1 MSTPTPPTDLST
13 TPPDLGEQG
22 QLPLEFDPVTSHE
35 EADFVVGDG
44 NRLAYLHLTAW
55 PDWPGPLTLLV
66 GPAKAGKSHLG
77 RIWAARSG
85 AESPAPSDIERLAG
99 EGGTKPLLI
108 EDPDRPGYDEQ
119 ALFHL
124 LNQSMRDGRPVLMTA
139 REPVIRWPYATD
151 DLKSRARLATL
162 LELVAATDTELSQ
175 MLVKLF
181 ADRQIAVDPRIIGY
195 IVPRMERSPA
205 EAVAMAQLMDRL
217 ALSRGTA
224 ITRSVAA
231 EALRQRRLLRGE
243 DADGFD
249 EEESGDE

>member
-1 MSTPTPPTDLST
+1 VPTRTPPTSFDT
-13 TPPDLGEQG
+13 AAPDTQERG
-22 QLPLEFDPVTSHE
+22 QLPLEFDHVASHD
-35 EADFVVGDG
+35 EADFVIGDG
-44 NRLAYLHLTAW
+44 NRLAYLHLAAW
-55 PDWPGPLTLLV
+55 PDWPGPLTLLI
-66 GPAKAGKSHLG
+66 GPAKSGKSHLG

-85 AESPAPSDIERLAG
+85 AESPAPSEIEARAG
-99 EGGTKPLLI
+99 QGGTTPLLI
-108 EDPDRPGYDEQ
+108 EDLDQPGYDER

-124 LNQSMRDGRPVLMTA
+124 LNQSMRDGRPLLMTA
-139 REPVIRWPYATD
+139 REPVGSWPYATD

-162 LELVAATDTELSQ
+162 LQVEAATDSELSQ

-205 EAVAMAQLMDRL
+205 EAVAMAELMDRL
-217 ALSRGTA
+217 ALGRGTA

-243 DADGFD
+243 DAEAFD